1 MHDREPL
8 RIPLDIVAG
17 DDAFRRGGPPK
28 PGQTQEG
35 RDMTGRPFLMVWFK
49 CAGAYQKVFRNAQA
63 TQYSARC
70 PKCGKT
76 MQFAVGSGGEN
87 RRMFEVSC

>member
-1 MHDREPL
+1 L
-8 RIPLDIVAG
+8 RVPLDIVAG
-17 DDAFRRGGPPK
+17 DDAFRRGK
-28 PGQTQEG
+28 PGESAEG
-35 RDMTGRPFLMVWFK
+35 RDATGRPFLMVWFK
-49 CAGAYQKVFRNAQA
+49 CAGAYQKVFRSLDA
-63 TQYSARC
+63 TQYAARC

>member
-1 MHDREPL
+1 
-8 RIPLDIVAG
+8 
-17 DDAFRRGGPPK
+17 
-28 PGQTQEG
+28 
-35 RDMTGRPFLMVWFK
+35 MVWFK
-49 CAGAYQKVFRNAQA
+49 CAGAYQKVFRSMDA

>member
-1 MHDREPL
+1 VQEHLPL
-8 RIPLDIVAG
+8 RVPLDIVAG
-17 DDAFRRGGPPK
+17 DDAFGKRDGAD
-28 PGQTQEG
+28 G
-35 RDMTGRPFLMVWFK
+35 RDATGRPFLMVWFK
-49 CAGAYQKVFRNAQA
+49 CAGAYQKVFRSLDA
-63 TQYSARC
+63 TQYAARC

>member
-1 MHDREPL
+1 MRV
-8 RIPLDIVAG
+8 PLDIIAG
-17 DDAFRRGGPPK
+17 DDAFGRQGPRQ
-28 PGQTQEG
+28 PGAAGPEG
-35 RDMTGRPFLMVWFK
+35 RDATGRPFLMVWFK
-49 CAGAYQKVFRNAQA
+49 CAGAYQKVFRSVDA
-63 TQYSARC
+63 TQYAARC